1 MNKIIIALSVVLAT
15 LLGVLIY
22 CICAEGTAD
31 KPEQRET
38 LPVSS
43 TAEPTDEGITEPA
56 TTEKPIETEPT
67 IESTKEETTELTEET
82 TEATEQTSQETTPS
96 AGETGSSGRFA
107 SDTGTGLE
115 LLVDW
120 TTYTDDNG
128 TDMVRF
134 DGSIESYSIY
144 VGSRVNGLVITL
156 GGETKKLNTGELI
169 YESGPKKTF
178 LLGSCTM
185 ELPSATAQAEVSWD
199 FFGSY
204 KNTPMNQIIASGEIH
219 R

>member
-22 CICAEGTAD
+22 CICTDGTAD

-43 TAEPTDEGITEPA
+43 TAEPTDEEKTEPVTTEKPTETEPA
-56 TTEKPIETEPT
+56 TEP
-67 IESTKEETTELTEET
+67 TKEETTELTEET
-82 TEATEQTSQETTPS
+82 TEATEETSQETTQP

-107 SDTGTGLE
+107 SNTGTGLE

-134 DGSIESYSIY
+134 DVSIESYSIY

-156 GGETKKLNTGELI
+156 GGETKKLNTGEII

-204 KNTPMNQIIASGEIH
+204 KNTPMNQITASGEIH

>member
-43 TAEPTDEGITEPA
+43 TAEPTDEEITEPA

-128 TDMVRF
+128 MDMVRF
-134 DGSIESYSIY
+134 DVSIESYSIY

-204 KNTPMNQIIASGEIH
+204 KNTPMNQITASGEIH

>member
-31 KPEQRET
+31 KLEQRET

-43 TAEPTDEGITEPA
+43 TAEPTDEEITEPA

-134 DGSIESYSIY
+134 DVSIESYSIY

-204 KNTPMNQIIASGEIH
+204 KNTPMNQITASGEIH

>member
-22 CICAEGTAD
+22 CICTDKTAD

-43 TAEPTDEGITEPA
+43 TAEPSEERETEPA
-56 TTEKPIETEPT
+56 TTEKPTETEPAT
-67 IESTKEETTELTEET
+67 EATREETTEPTEET
-82 TEATEQTSQETTPS
+82 TEATEETTQETTPP
-96 AGETGSSGRFA
+96 AGEAGNNGRFT

-120 TTYTDDNG
+120 TTYTDENG

-134 DGSIESYSIY
+134 DISIESYSIY
-144 VGSRVNGLVITL
+144 VGSRVNGIVITM
-156 GGETKKLNTGELI
+156 GGQTKKLDSGEII
-169 YESGPKKTF
+169 YTTGPKKTF

-204 KNTPMNQIIASGEIH
+204 KDTPMDQITASGEVH